1 MYETTDAT
9 KIGAKDA
16 TIDDVK
22 LLRANINPARGA
34 PKPDEIADA
43 TPLQLEFHKTL
54 YF

>member
-22 LLRANINPARGA
+22 LL
-34 PKPDEIADA
+34 
-43 TPLQLEFHKTL
+43 LERILIQQEGH
-54 YF
+54 